1 MNKEIIKIFIKVLI
15 YIFTLIGTYFGIS
28 TMTSCTAQR
37 SFESYGRG
45 MVIISD
51 TTHLSHGGSWF
62 FKHIR

>member
-1 MNKEIIKIFIKVLI
+1 MNKEIIKIIIKVLI
-15 YIFTLIGTYFGIS
+15 YILGLIGTYFGIS
-28 TMTSCTAQR
+28 TMTSCTVQR
-37 SFESYGRG
+37 SVESSGRG